1 MYFCQI
7 SFILLNL
14 KNYSYLQL
22 ILITVALHK
31 LIFNWGHFFYLRN
44 LLSIEITQI
53 RNLIIITEILDL
65 LLLIYIF
72 SRL

>member
-22 ILITVALHK
+22 IQITITLHK
-31 LIFNWGHFFYLRN
+31 FAISWSHFFYLRN

-53 RNLIIITEILDL
+53 TC
-65 LLLIYIF
+65 
-72 SRL
+72 

>member
-22 ILITVALHK
+22 IQITITLHK
-31 LIFNWGHFFYLRN
+31 FTISWSHFFYLRN